1 MKKIIQAFIL
11 ICLIS
16 LPTIAQIHNPS
27 LDGRAIVAPKGSYPS
42 GLYGKAP
49 GFLPGDTLIVT
60 SYTNGF
66 SIEVL
71 ILSSIDSSSGIAI
84 ELSEEAAQ
92 ALEISRNTDSYV
104 KIQKKSAYQKEV
116 IKTPAQDI
124 HEELALDPDKTPSL
138 ALKQNEEIER
148 YIEDIKATYATEDV
162 PLLIVDSSEIIFD
175 EQNDVDENS
184 LAKSEDLVFE
194 TSDLENT
201 KIKDEP
207 ILEILSIFDEVDE
220 AEEVAIFEEID
231 ELEEV
236 AILEEIEEVD
246 ELEEV
251 AVLEEVDE
259 LEEVAVLEEV
269 DEMEEVAIL
278 EEVDEAEEVAI
289 LEEVDEAEEVAILEK
304 VDEAEE
310 IAILEEI
317 DEAEEVAIL
326 EEVDEA
332 EEVAIL
338 EKVDEAEEIAILE
351 EVDEAEEVA
360 ILEEIDEA
368 EEVAILEEVDEAEEI
383 AILEEVDEAE
393 EVAILEEVDEAE
405 EIEEYEK
412 VAVLEETE
420 HVYPEETS
428 EAKSIFDEIMSH
440 LLVEAEE
447 ETYEEEIETLAR
459 DIFVSET
466 SEEIEDF
473 VGVFDK
479 GREETEIK
487 GIERKFSSLEKLQKN
502 KYYIQIATVKQE
514 SSLDSILKDYASKY
528 PLEILDASGLYQILV
543 GPFTDDEYKVVL
555 ERFKQREFKDAFV
568 RHVK

>member
-1 MKKIIQAFIL
+1 MFVKFSNMFVNKGGKMKKIIQAFIL

-71 ILSSIDSSSGIAI
+71 ILSSIDTSSGIAI

-148 YIEDIKATYATEDV
+148 YIEDIKATYATEDS
-162 PLLIVDSSEIIFD
+162 PLLIVDSSEVIFD
-175 EQNDVDENS
+175 DQNDVDENS
-184 LAKSEDLVFE
+184 LAKLEDFVFE
-194 TSDLENT
+194 TTDLENT
-201 KIKDEP
+201 RIKDEP
-207 ILEILSIFDEVDE
+207 VLEIVSSFEGVDE
-220 AEEVAIFEEID
+220 AEEVA
-231 ELEEV
+231 
-236 AILEEIEEVD
+236 
-246 ELEEV
+246 
-251 AVLEEVDE
+251 VLEG
-259 LEEVAVLEEV
+259 
-269 DEMEEVAIL
+269 
-278 EEVDEAEEVAI
+278 VDEAEEVAT
-289 LEEVDEAEEVAILEK
+289 
-304 VDEAEE
+304 
-310 IAILEEI
+310 LEEI
-317 DEAEEVAIL
+317 
-326 EEVDEA
+326 
-332 EEVAIL
+332 
-338 EKVDEAEEIAILE
+338 
-351 EVDEAEEVA
+351 DEAEEVA

-368 EEVAILEEVDEAEEI
+368 EEVAILEEVDESEEV
-383 AILEEVDEAE
+383 AILEEVDEAEEVSILEEVDEAEEVAVLEEVDEMEEVAILEEIDEAEEVAVLEEVDEMEEVAILEEIDEAE
-393 EVAILEEVDEAE
+393 EVAILEEVDEVE

-447 ETYEEEIETLAR
+447 ETYEEEIETLS

-466 SEEIEDF
+466 SKKMRICRYF
-473 VGVFDK
+473 
-479 GREETEIK
+479 
-487 GIERKFSSLEKLQKN
+487 
-502 KYYIQIATVKQE
+502 
-514 SSLDSILKDYASKY
+514 
-528 PLEILDASGLYQILV
+528 
-543 GPFTDDEYKVVL
+543 
-555 ERFKQREFKDAFV
+555 
-568 RHVK
+568 

>member
-194 TSDLENT
+194 TSELENT
-201 KIKDEP
+201 RIKDEP
-207 ILEILSIFDEVDE
+207 VLEILSIFDEADE
-220 AEEVAIFEEID
+220 VEEV
-231 ELEEV
+231 
-236 AILEEIEEVD
+236 
-246 ELEEV
+246 
-251 AVLEEVDE
+251 
-259 LEEVAVLEEV
+259 
-269 DEMEEVAIL
+269 
-278 EEVDEAEEVAI
+278 
-289 LEEVDEAEEVAILEK
+289 
-304 VDEAEE
+304 
-310 IAILEEI
+310 AILEEI

-326 EEVDEA
+326 EE
-332 EEVAIL
+332 I
-338 EKVDEAEEIAILE
+338 DEAEEIAILE
-351 EVDEAEEVA
+351 EVDEAEE
-360 ILEEIDEA
+360 I
-368 EEVAILEEVDEAEEI
+368 AILEEVDEAEEI

-393 EVAILEEVDEAE
+393 EVAILEEIDEAE

-447 ETYEEEIETLAR
+447 EIETLAS

-466 SEEIEDF
+466 SKENEDV
-473 VGVFDK
+473 VGIFDK

-487 GIERKFSSLEKLQKN
+487 GVEKEISSLDKLEKN

>member
-1 MKKIIQAFIL
+1 MFVKFSNMFVNKGGKMKKIIQAFIL

-49 GFLPGDTLIVT
+49 GFLPGDTVIVT

-71 ILSSIDSSSGIAI
+71 ILSSIDNSSGIAI

-104 KIQKKSAYQKEV
+104 KIQKKSAYQKEI

-148 YIEDIKATYATEDV
+148 YIEDIKATYATEDS
-162 PLLIVDSSEIIFD
+162 PLLIVDSSEVIFD
-175 EQNDVDENS
+175 DQNDVDENS
-184 LAKSEDLVFE
+184 LAKLEDFVFE
-194 TSDLENT
+194 TTDLENT
-201 KIKDEP
+201 RIKDEP
-207 ILEILSIFDEVDE
+207 VLEIVSSFEGVDE
-220 AEEVAIFEEID
+220 AEEVA
-231 ELEEV
+231 
-236 AILEEIEEVD
+236 
-246 ELEEV
+246 
-251 AVLEEVDE
+251 VLEG
-259 LEEVAVLEEV
+259 
-269 DEMEEVAIL
+269 
-278 EEVDEAEEVAI
+278 VDEAEEVAT
-289 LEEVDEAEEVAILEK
+289 
-304 VDEAEE
+304 
-310 IAILEEI
+310 LEEI
-317 DEAEEVAIL
+317 
-326 EEVDEA
+326 
-332 EEVAIL
+332 
-338 EKVDEAEEIAILE
+338 
-351 EVDEAEEVA
+351 DEAEEVA

-368 EEVAILEEVDEAEEI
+368 EEVAILEEIDEAEEVAILEEIDEAEEI
-383 AILEEVDEAE
+383 AILEEVDEMEEVAILEEIDEAE
-393 EVAILEEVDEAE
+393 EVAILEEVDEVE

-447 ETYEEEIETLAR
+447 ETYEEEIETLAS

-466 SEEIEDF
+466 SKENEDV
-473 VGVFDK
+473 VGIFDK
-479 GREETEIK
+479 GREETKIK
-487 GIERKFSSLEKLQKN
+487 GIEKEISSLDKLEKN

-514 SSLDSILKDYASKY
+514 SSLDSILKNFASKY